1 MQRNWSSDIIDDGVR
16 FTYLSPD
23 GEDGFPGVVTIEA
36 TYRLDPNKNNI
47 IVEYKAI
54 SEELTPINL
63 TNHTFFNLTP
73 GQPIYSH
80 LVKINSDSYLD
91 FNPADNLVT
100 GKINEVNGSKYDFRE
115 YTKLAERMKCREWPD
130 EGFDNYFITNTTN
143 SEETKLVAS
152 YVQF

>member
-1 MQRNWSSDIIDDGVR
+1 M
-16 FTYLSPD
+16 
-23 GEDGFPGVVTIEA
+23 TIEA

-80 LVKINSDSYLD
+80 FLKINADSYLD
-91 FNPADNLVT
+91 FNPSDNTVT
-100 GKINEVNGSKYDFRE
+100 GKINKVDGSKFDFRE
-115 YTKLAERMKCREWPD
+115 YTKLSERMKNKEWPD
-130 EGFDNYFITNTTN
+130 EGFDNYFITCSN
-143 SEETKLVAS
+143 SQEETKLVAS
-152 YVQF
+152 YLLIFNNYNFSLAYIILNFKKGKIAI

>member
-1 MQRNWSSDIIDDGVR
+1 
-16 FTYLSPD
+16 
-23 GEDGFPGVVTIEA
+23 
-36 TYRLDPNKNNI
+36 LDPNKNNI

-152 YVQF
+152 YV